1 MAEKGPSPRSKF
13 NMPFVERRLDDPTGP
28 DKQFKVDSMQY
39 LLSKGIT
46 DENLLAKI
54 MLESGWLN
62 KPSGSFNYFGIK
74 ETDKTKGKLVQTTE
88 GLQAYTHKK
97 GKRVRSDAEGIEKL
111 RNEIQKRG
119 GSIVFENGAIAY
131 DKEGKIKIIDRFK
144 NYNNIEE
151 AFDNF
156 KKTNAEIIADPS
168 KIYATDPKYAEKNA
182 QMLKDIR
189 YYLKN
194 YRSSFGIPAEDNIN
208 NNFDEANVKD
218 MTSLDYASTGID
230 DNNKQSITRDMIL
243 NSYASNEY
251 YGNMFVEKI
260 TDDLFDFDIGF
271 GVETKKDG
279 FSATTSTVLDSS
291 GENVTDVDYN
301 LKYQNENL
309 EINVGKEND
318 EDKQS
323 ITFRK
328 GGFKA
333 KATKEDGRTGF
344 GIEYRGKFK

>member
-1 MAEKGPSPRSKF
+1 MAGPSPRSKF

-97 GKRVRSDAEGIEKL
+97 GKRVRSDAAGIEEL
-111 RNEIQKRG
+111 RKEIETRG

-156 KKTNAEIIADPS
+156 KKVNAKIIADPS
-168 KIYATDPKYAEKNA
+168 KIYATDPNYAEKNA

-208 NNFDEANVKD
+208 NNFDETNIKD
-218 MTSLDYASTGID
+218 MTSIDFASTGID
-230 DNNKQSITRDMIL
+230 SSNKQGITREMIL
-243 NSYASNEY
+243 NSSASNEY
-251 YGNMFVEKI
+251 YGNMFIEEL
-260 TDDLFDFDIGF
+260 TDGIYDFDIGI

-279 FSATTSTVLDSS
+279 FSGTASTVFDESA
-291 GENVTDVDYN
+291 ETVTDVDYN
-301 LKYQNENL
+301 LKYRTDNL

-318 EDKQS
+318 TDKQS
-323 ITFRK
+323 IIFQK
-328 GGFKA
+328 GGLRA
-333 KATKEDGRTGF
+333 KATKEDGRKGF
-344 GIEYRGKFK
+344 GLEYRGKFK

>member
-1 MAEKGPSPRSKF
+1 MAGPSPRSTF

-74 ETDKTKGKLVQTTE
+74 EQDKTKGKLVQTTE
-88 GLQAYTHKK
+88 SLKAYTHADKGK
-97 GKRVRSDAEGIEKL
+97 GKRLRSDAAGIENL
-111 RNEIQKRG
+111 RKEITTRG

-156 KKTNAEIIADPS
+156 KKTNAEIIANPS
-168 KIYATDPKYAEKNA
+168 KIYATDPKYPEKNA

-189 YYLKN
+189 YYLKH
-194 YRSSFGIPAEDNIN
+194 YRSSFGIPEQDNIN
-208 NNFDEANVKD
+208 NNFDEANIKD
-218 MTSLDYASTGID
+218 MTSIDYASTGTD
-230 DNNKQSITRDMIL
+230 DKIKQPITKEMIF
-243 NSYASNEY
+243 NSSASNEY
-251 YGNMFVEKI
+251 YTSMFTEEV
-260 TDDLFDFDIGF
+260 DL
-271 GVETKKDG
+271 V
-279 FSATTSTVLDSS
+279 
-291 GENVTDVDYN
+291 
-301 LKYQNENL
+301 
-309 EINVGKEND
+309 
-318 EDKQS
+318 
-323 ITFRK
+323 
-328 GGFKA
+328 
-333 KATKEDGRTGF
+333 
-344 GIEYRGKFK
+344 